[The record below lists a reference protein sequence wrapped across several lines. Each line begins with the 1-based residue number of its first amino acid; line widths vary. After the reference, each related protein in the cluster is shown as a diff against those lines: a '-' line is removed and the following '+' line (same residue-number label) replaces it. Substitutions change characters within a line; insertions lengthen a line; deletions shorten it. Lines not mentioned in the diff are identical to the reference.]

1 MPPKQTGV
9 SIAKTLSK
17 EELTAL
23 LQREGWAEKASG
35 DNYPRMKLD
44 GQMLTTPEGGMYVYN
59 PAKPAIPALTV
70 RIVRPPEEYWAIWID
85 GSVAR
90 GISRPDLEGTFSK
103 SYIHPDPDRKVWPSD
118 EVYQELRSTDGLT
131 DDRGNPV
138 KPSWKGDILLQII
151 PDEGML
157 TGDEPVYLLTLS
169 TTSLID
175 FKGTSR
181 APSEGSVSED
191 NFITK
196 LSNFAQSAEGVTD
209 PAKAVLDAL
218 TSLSL
223 GGVAAEVRILRAE
236 NKERGQT
243 WSVVVFDPI
252 HVEPMDD
259 VPAIGDGES
268 DDEAVQ

>member
-1 MPPKQTGV
+1 MPPAKQTAV
-9 SIAKTLSK
+9 TVAKTLSK
-17 EELTAL
+17 EELTSL

-35 DNYPRMKLD
+35 DSYPRMKLD
-44 GQMLTTPEGGMYVYN
+44 GAMLTTPEGGMYVYN
-59 PAKPAIPALTV
+59 PSKPQVPALTV

-90 GISRPDLEGTFSK
+90 GFNRPDLEGTFSK
-103 SYIHPDPDRKVWPSD
+103 KYIHPDPDRKVWPSD
-118 EVYQELRSTDGLT
+118 EVYEELRAADLV

-138 KPSWKGDILLQII
+138 KSAWKGDILLQII

-157 TGDEPVYLLTLS
+157 TGEETVYLLTLS

-196 LSNFAQSAEGVTD
+196 LSNFAQSQEGVTD
-209 PAKAVLDAL
+209 PARAVLDAL
-218 TSLSL
+218 TSLTL

-236 NKERGQT
+236 NKERGQS

-252 HVEPMDD
+252 HVEPMDAP
-259 VPAIGDGES
+259 PALGDGE
-268 DDEAVQ
+268 DHEAGE